1 MKDEINNQMTSG
13 LVGTR
18 DNKEL
23 NVDKLV
29 TRGNDFTY

>member
-1 MKDEINNQMTSG
+1 MILEDWI
-13 LVGTR
+13 GTA
-18 DNKEL
+18 DNIES